1 MLAYADV
8 EAYVRTQLT
17 NQDYTPLPYFTPGPS
32 SDPDVQDLVPDAM
45 VILTIGAGAG
55 MDSELLFDRPGVQ
68 VRTIGPQQDYTGAET
83 LAQAIDKVMGDL
95 GGATASRTING
106 KRILSI
112 VRAGGAPTLLLKDD
126 GDRYHF
132 TCNYIWEVVY

>member
-1 MLAYADV
+1 MLAYIDVQTYIAD
-8 EAYVRTQLT
+8 QLT
-17 NQDYTPLPYFTPGPS
+17 KLNYDPLPTFDPGPGA
-32 SDPDVQDLVPDAM
+32 DINVQDLVPGAM

-55 MDSELLFDRPGVQ
+55 MDSELLFDRPAVQ
-68 VRTIGPQQDYTGAET
+68 VRVIGPQQDYAGAET
-83 LAQAIDKVMGDL
+83 LAQMIDKLMGDL

-112 VRAGGAPTLLLKDD
+112 VRAGGAPTLLPQDD